1 MKRTNTESVIVL
13 FDGMCNMCVRSVQF
27 IIKRDNKDVFRFAS
41 IQSVIGQ
48 ELIKRYSIDIKKNDS
63 ILVIKDEHI
72 RYRSSAALYILGYL
86 KTIWKILLVFY
97 LIPAP
102 IRDALYNLIA
112 KKRYFWFGKKNKC
125 MIPDSSISAKFL
137 SL

>member
-72 RYRSSAALYILGYL
+72 RYRSSAALYILVYL

-125 MIPDSSISAKFL
+125 MVPDSSISAKFL